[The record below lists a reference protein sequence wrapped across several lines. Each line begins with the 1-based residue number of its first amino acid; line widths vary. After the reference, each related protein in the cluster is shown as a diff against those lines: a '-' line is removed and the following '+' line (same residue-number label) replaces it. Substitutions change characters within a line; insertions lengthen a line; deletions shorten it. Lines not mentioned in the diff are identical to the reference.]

1 MRYYAALAATAVFAS
16 SCATRPLPE
25 DVTRLNTYAIVTKIR
40 CEARDAVFSEL
51 LAYLK
56 DTSRNVSPHIISEI
70 EKDPSIIAQFDRR
83 RLPVA
88 IRKKVDL
95 YANAAIVYDFNFDM
109 SQHSTNSLG
118 ATLND
123 TWSSGFFNLGISGT
137 NERTRRN
144 QRQFRVEDTF
154 YKLFT
159 NPPRCEPYSK
169 NGKFERKRN
178 YAYPITGYIGIQE
191 IVDTFWRLNEDH
203 ILGNAD
209 SDQPKVNKLADEIE
223 FTTKNKFSVTPHA
236 ELDPAS
242 HLKIVVVDAEST
254 NWREDIHTVTIGI
267 AVQDEEVEPAELRD
281 RGRPT
286 RRPSRAASAIKNA
299 NEAIN
304 ELQFR
309 NMQIFNRNDLQQLL
323 PSF

>member
-1 MRYYAALAATAVFAS
+1 MRYYAALAATAVFVS

-40 CEARDAVFSEL
+40 CEARDAVFAEL
-51 LAYLK
+51 LEYLRN
-56 DTSRNVSPHIISEI
+56 SNHNVSPHIISEI
-70 EKDPSIIAQFDRR
+70 EKKPSIIAQFDRR
-83 RLPVA
+83 RLPA
-88 IRKKVDL
+88 SIREKVDL

-123 TWSSGFFNLGISGT
+123 TWSSGLFNLGISGT

-159 NPPRCEPYSK
+159 NPPSCEPYSK
-169 NGKFERKRN
+169 NGTFERKRN

-203 ILGNAD
+203 ILGNVD

-223 FTTKNKFSVTPHA
+223 FTTMNKFSTTPST
-236 ELDPAS
+236 ELDPAN
-242 HLKIVVVDAEST
+242 HLKIVVVNAEST
-254 NWREDIHTVTIGI
+254 HWRQDVHTVTIGI
-267 AVQDEEVEPAELRD
+267 AVEDEEVEPLEPTDKR
-281 RGRPT
+281 RPT
-286 RRPSRAASAIKNA
+286 RRPSKAASAIKNA

-309 NMQIFNRNDLQQLL
+309 NIQILNRNDLQQLL
-323 PSF
+323 PGF